1 MTEEKIDRGSALK
14 RTAEL
19 RAAIIAGLQDGQ
31 LYRMDM
37 MRDLGVVKALG
48 AKPKDL
54 QNTVYRMVKMGL
66 LEQQPL
72 GTGLGYKLATNSGV
86 RKYPLAKKSE
96 APSTK
101 PVAAKGNPTIQVDVI
116 KSTGRVRLTLGGLI
130 IEVGV
135 SNE

>member
-1 MTEEKIDRGSALK
+1 MTEGKIDRGSALK

-31 LYRMDM
+31 PYRMEM
-37 MRDLGVVKALG
+37 LRDLDVVKALG

-66 LEQQPL
+66 LEQQGSGPSSA
-72 GTGLGYKLATNSGV
+72 YKLATNSGV
-86 RKYPLAKKSE
+86 RRYPITKKAE
-96 APSTK
+96 APSTSH
-101 PVAAKGNPTIQVDVI
+101 VAAKGNPTIQVDVI